1 MGLRM
6 MPSTTKTNFFDDV
19 ISDDPQM
26 TDTSVFNAADIVDS
40 IEKRVAVSTKD
51 KVIET
56 RAEAKRRFEAIREE
70 RRLRAELEDLD
81 DYSLDD

>member
-1 MGLRM
+1 M
-6 MPSTTKTNFFDDV
+6 MQGTSKTNFFDDV
-19 ISDDPQM
+19 ISDEPQA
-26 TDTSVFNAADIVDS
+26 TDTSIFNAADIVDN
-40 IEKRVAVSTKD
+40 IEKRVALSTKN

-81 DYSLDD
+81 DYSFDD

>member
-1 MGLRM
+1 M
-6 MPSTTKTNFFDDV
+6 MSGSTKTNFFDDV
-19 ISDDPQM
+19 ISDDPQA
-26 TDTSVFNAADIVDS
+26 TDTSVFNASDIVDS
-40 IEKRVAVSTKD
+40 IEKRVAMSTKD

-81 DYSLDD
+81 DYSFED